1 VQTASRTDALAR
13 PARAERIALVVGG
26 EPGKAPHVIDA
37 IAPWLT
43 DRGHT
48 PVLDALDDAA
58 TGRLVACFLD
68 DDDACAAEVV
78 RAAAG
83 PATLDRLLFVM
94 VDLEQVVAGAATVD
108 NVTLTGL
115 LFDPTGAERRAE
127 RRLCE
132 DCRIAA
138 LATAATDLAAAALGA
153 TAGAADPA
161 AVPVAISSS
170 PAGAT
175 IAIDGTP
182 AGTTPATVP
191 LAPGRHRVRLALA
204 GHIATERDLDV
215 AADRTTDLDLTL
227 TPLGAAARPSRLL
240 PVSLLGA
247 GAAML
252 VTGAILV
259 AIDEDSPDSD
269 GNHVRTYRDSAT
281 AGVVVGSAGIV
292 AAGVGLWLL
301 LRGDSD
307 ADRGPIVTASSSG
320 ATLGWHT
327 TY

>member
-252 VTGAILV
+252 VTGTILV
-259 AIDEDSPDSD
+259 AIDEDAVQAGKNVP
-269 GNHVRTYRDSAT
+269 TYRDSAALGVGFGL
-281 AGVVVGSAGIV
+281 AGVATAAVGTV
-292 AAGVGLWLL
+292 LL
-301 LRGDSD
+301 LRGHS
-307 ADRGPIVTASSSG
+307 GTSHASVALSPGGLQAAWS
-320 ATLGWHT
+320 TRF
-327 TY
+327 

>member
-1 VQTASRTDALAR
+1 MSPIWPRIRDAT
-13 PARAERIALVVGG
+13 ERIALVVGG

-68 DDDACAAEVV
+68 DDDACAADVV

-153 TAGAADPA
+153 TAGAADPT
-161 AVPVAISSS
+161 AVPVAIASS

-175 IAIDGTP
+175 ISIDGKP

-215 AADRTTDLDLTL
+215 ARRSHHRPRPHPHPTRRRRP
-227 TPLGAAARPSRLL
+227 PLAPPACLPPRRRRRPPRHRHHPRRHRRGRGHHGRPAANL
-240 PVSLLGA
+240 P
-247 GAAML
+247 
-252 VTGAILV
+252 
-259 AIDEDSPDSD
+259 
-269 GNHVRTYRDSAT
+269 R
-281 AGVVVGSAGIV
+281 
-292 AAGVGLWLL
+292 
-301 LRGDSD
+301 
-307 ADRGPIVTASSSG
+307 
-320 ATLGWHT
+320 
-327 TY
+327 